1 LENVEEKKE
10 ETTLTCE
17 LVEPKVSGSLTEGES
32 HEIIIVGTAHVSEK
46 SVQEVVSKI
55 EEARPDIVAVELCP
69 ARYRAL
75 TGQEEEKEI
84 KISELLSG
92 GRLSF
97 FLVQLFLAY
106 IQKKIGD
113 EMGVKPGSEML
124 AAIEAAK
131 RTGARVALVDR
142 DVGIT
147 IQRFWAAMG
156 FWGKVKLIGSLIPA
170 AIGWGDKEEIDI
182 DNITQEDIVSQMIG
196 EFRKISP
203 GAANALVDERDA
215 YLARNLILLSKQG
228 RVLAVVGAGH
238 REGIAKH
245 LQHPEN
251 IPAIEALN
259 QKPNKKKIT
268 FIKVLGVLISLLI
281 LVIVVLILIVAQSSH
296 SGLQAVAIWFF
307 VTGGLAALGVVL
319 ARGHPLSALAAF
331 MVAWLTTLIPLVAVG
346 WFAGMVEARKIKPT
360 VADLKR
366 LAQSDSFKQMMQNR
380 LGKVIL
386 VTTLSNL
393 GATAGVFIAAII
405 LHRMGLIDPDQMWSL
420 AKGILAGIISRI
432 FA

>member
-1 LENVEEKKE
+1 MENLEEKKE
-10 ETTLTCE
+10 DAVLPCQI
-17 LVEPKVSGSLTEGES
+17 VEPIASGSLTEGES

-55 EEARPDIVAVELCP
+55 EEIRPDIVAVELCP

-106 IQKKIGD
+106 IQRKIGD

-156 FWGKVKLIGSLIPA
+156 FWGKIKLIGSLIPA
-170 AIGWGDKEEIDI
+170 AIGWGDEEIDI
-182 DNITQEDIVSQMIG
+182 DSITQEDIVSQLIG

-203 GAANALVDERDA
+203 GASNALVDERDA

-238 REGIAKH
+238 REGITKH
-245 LQHPEN
+245 LAHPED
-251 IPAIEALN
+251 IPAIEGLN
-259 QKPNKKKIT
+259 EKPGKKRIT
-268 FIKVLGVLISLLI
+268 FAKVFGVLISLLVLAI
-281 LVIVVLILIVAQSSH
+281 VALVLIVAQSSH
-296 SGLQAVAIWFF
+296 NGLQAAVIWFF
-307 VTGGLAALGVVL
+307 VTGGLSALGVLL
-319 ARGHPLSALAAF
+319 AGGHPLSALTAL
-331 MVAWLTTLIPLVAVG
+331 MVAWLTTLIPFIAAG
-346 WFAGMVEARKIKPT
+346 WFAGMVEAWKIKPT

-366 LAQSDSFKQMMQNR
+366 LAQADSFKQMMQNR

-386 VTTLSNL
+386 VTALSNL
-393 GATAGVFIAAII
+393 GAMAGVFIAAII
-405 LHRMGLIDPDQMWSL
+405 FQRMGLIDPHQMWSL
-420 AKGILAGIISRI
+420 AKGIVTGIISRI
-432 FA
+432 VI

>member
-1 LENVEEKKE
+1 MENLEEKKE
-10 ETTLTCE
+10 DAVLPCQI
-17 LVEPKVSGSLTEGES
+17 VEPIASGSLTEGES

-55 EEARPDIVAVELCP
+55 EEVRPDIVAVELCP

-106 IQKKIGD
+106 IQRKIGD

-156 FWGKVKLIGSLIPA
+156 FWGKIKLIGSLIPA
-170 AIGWGDKEEIDI
+170 AIGWGDEEIDI
-182 DNITQEDIVSQMIG
+182 DSITQEDIVSQLIG

-238 REGIAKH
+238 REGITKH
-245 LQHPEN
+245 LAHPED
-251 IPAIEALN
+251 IPAIEGLN
-259 QKPNKKKIT
+259 EKPGKKRIT
-268 FIKVLGVLISLLI
+268 FAKVFGVLISLLVLAI
-281 LVIVVLILIVAQSSH
+281 VALVLIVAQSSH
-296 SGLQAVAIWFF
+296 NGLQAAVIWFF
-307 VTGGLAALGVVL
+307 VTGGLSALGVLL
-319 ARGHPLSALAAF
+319 AGGHPLSALTALL
-331 MVAWLTTLIPLVAVG
+331 VAWLTTLIPFIAAG
-346 WFAGMVEARKIKPT
+346 WFAGMVEAWKIKPT

-366 LAQSDSFKQMMQNR
+366 LAQADSFKQMMQNR

-386 VTTLSNL
+386 VTALSNL
-393 GATAGVFIAAII
+393 GAMAGVIIAGII
-405 LHRMGLIDPDQMWSL
+405 FQRMGLIDPNQMWSL
-420 AKGILAGIISRI
+420 AKGIVTGIISRI
-432 FA
+432 VI

>member
-1 LENVEEKKE
+1 LENLEEKKGDAV
-10 ETTLTCE
+10 LPCQI
-17 LVEPKVSGSLTEGES
+17 VEPMASGSLTEGES

-55 EEARPDIVAVELCP
+55 EEIRPDIVAVELCP

-92 GRLSF
+92 GKLSF
-97 FLVQLFLAY
+97 FLVQLFLGY
-106 IQKKIGD
+106 IQRKIGD

-156 FWGKVKLIGSLIPA
+156 FWGKIKLIGSLIPA
-170 AIGWGDKEEIDI
+170 AIGWGEEEIDI
-182 DNITQEDIVSQMIG
+182 DSITQEDIVTQLIG

-238 REGIAKH
+238 REGITKH
-245 LQHPEN
+245 LAHPEN
-251 IPAIEALN
+251 IPAIEGLN
-259 QKPNKKKIT
+259 EKPGKKRIT
-268 FIKVLGVLISLLI
+268 FVKVFGVLLSLLVLAI
-281 LVIVVLILIVAQSSH
+281 VALVLIVAQSSH
-296 SGLQAVAIWFF
+296 NGLQAAVIWFF
-307 VTGGLAALGVVL
+307 VTGGLSALGVLL
-319 ARGHPLSALAAF
+319 AGGHPLSALTAL
-331 MVAWLTTLIPLVAVG
+331 MVAWLTTLIPFIAAG
-346 WFAGMVEARKIKPT
+346 WFAGIVEAWKIKPT
-360 VADLKR
+360 MADLKR
-366 LAQSDSFKQMMQNR
+366 LAQADSFKQMMQNP

-386 VTTLSNL
+386 VTVLSNL
-393 GATAGVFIAAII
+393 GATAGVIIAGII
-405 LHRMGLIDPDQMWSL
+405 FQRMGLIDPDQMWSL
-420 AKGILAGIISRI
+420 AKGIVTGIISRI
-432 FA
+432 VI

>member
-1 LENVEEKKE
+1 MENLEEKKE
-10 ETTLTCE
+10 DAVLPCQI
-17 LVEPKVSGSLTEGES
+17 VEPMASGSLTEGES

-55 EEARPDIVAVELCP
+55 EEVRPDIVAVELCP

-75 TGQEEEKEI
+75 TGQEEDKEI

-97 FLVQLFLAY
+97 FLVQLFLGY
-106 IQKKIGD
+106 IQRKIGD

-156 FWGKVKLIGSLIPA
+156 FWGKIKLIGSLIPA
-170 AIGWGDKEEIDI
+170 AIGWGEEEIDI
-182 DNITQEDIVSQMIG
+182 DSITQEDIVTQLIG

-238 REGIAKH
+238 REGITKH
-245 LQHPEN
+245 LAHPEN
-251 IPAIEALN
+251 IPAIEGLN
-259 QKPNKKKIT
+259 EKPGKKRIT
-268 FIKVLGVLISLLI
+268 FIKVFGVLISLLVLAI
-281 LVIVVLILIVAQSSH
+281 VALVLVVAQSSH
-296 SGLQAVAIWFF
+296 NGLQAAVIWFF
-307 VTGGLAALGVVL
+307 VTGGLSALGVLL
-319 ARGHPLSALAAF
+319 AGGHPLSALTAL
-331 MVAWLTTLIPLVAVG
+331 MVAWLTTLIPFIAAG
-346 WFAGMVEARKIKPT
+346 WFAGMVEAWKIKPT

-366 LAQSDSFKQMMQNR
+366 LAQADSFKQMMQNR

-386 VTTLSNL
+386 VTALSNL
-393 GATAGVFIAAII
+393 GAMTGVIIAGII
-405 LHRMGLIDPDQMWSL
+405 FQRMGLIDPVQMWSL
-420 AKGILAGIISRI
+420 AKGILTGIISKI
-432 FA
+432 VI

>member
-1 LENVEEKKE
+1 MENLEEKKE
-10 ETTLTCE
+10 DAVLPCQI
-17 LVEPKVSGSLTEGES
+17 VEPMASGSLTEGES

-55 EEARPDIVAVELCP
+55 EEVRPDIVAVELCP

-84 KISELLSG
+84 KIGELLSG

-106 IQKKIGD
+106 IQRKIGD

-156 FWGKVKLIGSLIPA
+156 FWGKIKLVGSLIPA
-170 AIGWGDKEEIDI
+170 AIGWGEEEIDI
-182 DNITQEDIVSQMIG
+182 DSITQEDIVSQLIG

-238 REGIAKH
+238 REGITKH
-245 LQHPEN
+245 LAHPEN
-251 IPAIEALN
+251 IPDLEGLN
-259 QKPNKKKIT
+259 EKPGKKRIT
-268 FIKVLGVLISLLI
+268 FVKVFGVLISLLVLAI
-281 LVIVVLILIVAQSSH
+281 VALVLIVAQSSH
-296 SGLQAVAIWFF
+296 NGLQAAVIWFF
-307 VTGGLAALGVVL
+307 VTGGLSALGVLL
-319 ARGHPLSALAAF
+319 AGGHPLSALTAL
-331 MVAWLTTLIPLVAVG
+331 MVAWLTTLIPFIAAG
-346 WFAGMVEARKIKPT
+346 WFAGMVEAWKIKPT

-366 LAQSDSFKQMMQNR
+366 LAQADSFKQMMQNR

-386 VTTLSNL
+386 VTALSNL
-393 GATAGVFIAAII
+393 GAMTGVIIAGII
-405 LHRMGLIDPDQMWSL
+405 FQRMGLIDPVQMWSL
-420 AKGILAGIISRI
+420 AKGIVTGIISKI
-432 FA
+432 VL

>member
-1 LENVEEKKE
+1 MENLEEKKDE
-10 ETTLTCE
+10 AVLPCQI
-17 LVEPKVSGSLTEGES
+17 VEPKAQLNLAEGES
-32 HEIIIVGTAHVSEK
+32 HEIVIVGTAHVSEK

-55 EEARPDIVAVELCP
+55 EEVRPDIVAVELCP

-92 GRLSF
+92 GKLYF

-106 IQKKIGD
+106 LQRKIGD

-124 AAIEAAK
+124 AAIETAK

-147 IQRFWAAMG
+147 IQRFWSAMG
-156 FWGKVKLIGSLIPA
+156 FWGKVKLAGSLIPA
-170 AIGWGDKEEIDI
+170 AIGWGGEEEIDI

-215 YLARNLILLSKQG
+215 FLARNLILLSKQG

-238 REGIAKH
+238 REGISRH
-245 LQHPEN
+245 LAHPED
-251 IPAIEALN
+251 IPAMEGLVER
-259 QKPNKKKIT
+259 PKKKIT
-268 FIKVLGVLISLLI
+268 FVRVLGVLVSLFI
-281 LVIVVLILIVAQSSH
+281 LAIVALVLIAAQSSQN
-296 SGLQAVAIWFF
+296 GLLAVAIWFAA
-307 VTGGLAALGVVL
+307 TGGLSALGVVL
-319 ARGHPLSALAAF
+319 AGGHPLSALAALA
-331 MVAWLTTLIPLVAVG
+331 VAWMTTLIPFIAAG
-346 WFAGMVEARKIKPT
+346 WFAGMVEAWKTKPT

-366 LAQSDSFKQMMQNR
+366 LAQADSFKQMRQNR
-380 LGKVIL
+380 FGKVIM
-386 VTTLSNL
+386 VTALSNL
-393 GATAGVFIAAII
+393 GAMAGIVVAGII
-405 LHRMGLIDPDQMWSL
+405 FQRMGLIRLGELWNL
-420 AKGILAGIISRI
+420 AMEILKGIIS
-432 FA
+432 

>member
-1 LENVEEKKE
+1 MENTEEKKE
-10 ETTLTCE
+10 DAVLPCQI
-17 LVEPKVSGSLTEGES
+17 VEPMASGSLTEGES

-55 EEARPDIVAVELCP
+55 EEVRPDIVAVELCP

-75 TGQEEEKEI
+75 TGQEEDKEI

-106 IQKKIGD
+106 IQRKIGD

-156 FWGKVKLIGSLIPA
+156 FWGKIKLIGSLIPA
-170 AIGWGDKEEIDI
+170 AIGWGEEEIDI
-182 DNITQEDIVSQMIG
+182 DSITQEDIVSQLIG

-238 REGIAKH
+238 REGIIKH
-245 LQHPEN
+245 LAHPEN
-251 IPAIEALN
+251 IPDLEGLN
-259 QKPNKKKIT
+259 EKPGKKRIT
-268 FIKVLGVLISLLI
+268 FVKVFGVLISLLVLAI
-281 LVIVVLILIVAQSSH
+281 VALVLVVAQSSH
-296 SGLQAVAIWFF
+296 NGLQAAVIWFF
-307 VTGGLAALGVVL
+307 VTGGLSALGVLL
-319 ARGHPLSALAAF
+319 AGGHPLSALTAL
-331 MVAWLTTLIPLVAVG
+331 MVAWLTTLIPFIAAG
-346 WFAGMVEARKIKPT
+346 WFAGMVEAWKIKPT

-366 LAQSDSFKQMMQNR
+366 LAQADSFKQMMQNR

-386 VTTLSNL
+386 VTALSNL
-393 GATAGVFIAAII
+393 GAMAGVIIAGII
-405 LHRMGLIDPDQMWSL
+405 FQRMGLIDPVQMWSL
-420 AKGILAGIISRI
+420 AKGIVTGIISRI
-432 FA
+432 VI

>member
-1 LENVEEKKE
+1 MENLEEKKE
-10 ETTLTCE
+10 DAVLPCQI
-17 LVEPKVSGSLTEGES
+17 VEPIASGSLTEGES

-55 EEARPDIVAVELCP
+55 EEIRPDIVAVELCP

-106 IQKKIGD
+106 IQRKIGD

-156 FWGKVKLIGSLIPA
+156 FWGKIKLIGSLIPA
-170 AIGWGDKEEIDI
+170 AIGWGDEEIDI
-182 DNITQEDIVSQMIG
+182 DSITQEDIVSQLIG

-238 REGIAKH
+238 REGITKH
-245 LQHPEN
+245 LAHPED
-251 IPAIEALN
+251 IPAIEGLN
-259 QKPNKKKIT
+259 EKPGKKRIT
-268 FIKVLGVLISLLI
+268 FAKVFGVLISLLVLAI
-281 LVIVVLILIVAQSSH
+281 VALVLIVAQSSH
-296 SGLQAVAIWFF
+296 NGLQAAVIWFF
-307 VTGGLAALGVVL
+307 VTGGLSALGVLL
-319 ARGHPLSALAAF
+319 AGGHPLSALTALL
-331 MVAWLTTLIPLVAVG
+331 VAWLTTLIPFIAAG
-346 WFAGMVEARKIKPT
+346 WFAGMVEAWKIKPT

-366 LAQSDSFKQMMQNR
+366 LAQADSFKQMMQNR

-386 VTTLSNL
+386 VTALSNL
-393 GATAGVFIAAII
+393 GAMAGVFIAAII
-405 LHRMGLIDPDQMWSL
+405 FQRMGLIDPHQMWSL
-420 AKGILAGIISRI
+420 AKGIVTGIISRI
-432 FA
+432 VI

>member
-1 LENVEEKKE
+1 MENLEEKKE
-10 ETTLTCE
+10 DAVLPCQI
-17 LVEPKVSGSLTEGES
+17 VEPIASGSLTEGES

-55 EEARPDIVAVELCP
+55 EEIRPDIVAVELCP

-106 IQKKIGD
+106 IQRKIGD

-156 FWGKVKLIGSLIPA
+156 FWGKIKLIGSLIPA
-170 AIGWGDKEEIDI
+170 AIGWGDEEIDI
-182 DNITQEDIVSQMIG
+182 DSITQEDIVSQLIG

-238 REGIAKH
+238 REGITKH
-245 LQHPEN
+245 LAHPED
-251 IPAIEALN
+251 IPAIEGLN
-259 QKPNKKKIT
+259 EKPGKKRIT
-268 FIKVLGVLISLLI
+268 FAKVFGVLISLLVLAI
-281 LVIVVLILIVAQSSH
+281 VALVLMVAQSSH
-296 SGLQAVAIWFF
+296 NGLQAAVIWFF
-307 VTGGLAALGVVL
+307 VTGGLSALGVLL
-319 ARGHPLSALAAF
+319 AGGQPLSALTAL
-331 MVAWLTTLIPLVAVG
+331 MVAWLTTLIPFIAAG
-346 WFAGMVEARKIKPT
+346 WFAGMVEAWKIKPT

-366 LAQSDSFKQMMQNR
+366 LAQADSFKQMMQNR

-386 VTTLSNL
+386 VTALSNL
-393 GATAGVFIAAII
+393 GAMAGVFIAAII
-405 LHRMGLIDPDQMWSL
+405 FQRMGLIDPHQMWSL
-420 AKGILAGIISRI
+420 AKGIVTGIISRI
-432 FA
+432 VI

>member
-1 LENVEEKKE
+1 MENLEEKKE
-10 ETTLTCE
+10 DAVLPCQI
-17 LVEPKVSGSLTEGES
+17 VEPIASGSLTEGES

-55 EEARPDIVAVELCP
+55 EEIRPDIVAVELCP

-106 IQKKIGD
+106 IQRKIGD

-156 FWGKVKLIGSLIPA
+156 FWGKIKLIGSLIPA
-170 AIGWGDKEEIDI
+170 AIGWGEEEIDI
-182 DNITQEDIVSQMIG
+182 DSITQEDIVSQLIG

-238 REGIAKH
+238 REGITKH
-245 LQHPEN
+245 LAHPED
-251 IPAIEALN
+251 IPAIEGLN
-259 QKPNKKKIT
+259 EKPGKKRIT
-268 FIKVLGVLISLLI
+268 FVKVFGVLISLLVLAI
-281 LVIVVLILIVAQSSH
+281 VALVLMVAQSSH
-296 SGLQAVAIWFF
+296 NGLQAAVIWFF
-307 VTGGLAALGVVL
+307 VTGGLSALGVLL
-319 ARGHPLSALAAF
+319 AGGQPLSALTAL
-331 MVAWLTTLIPLVAVG
+331 MVAWLTTLIPFIAAG
-346 WFAGMVEARKIKPT
+346 WFAGMVEAWKIKPT

-366 LAQSDSFKQMMQNR
+366 LAQADSFKQMMQNR

-386 VTTLSNL
+386 VTALSNL
-393 GATAGVFIAAII
+393 GAMAGVFIAAII
-405 LHRMGLIDPDQMWSL
+405 FQRMGLIDPHQMWSL
-420 AKGILAGIISRI
+420 AKGIVTGIISRI
-432 FA
+432 VI

>member
-17 LVEPKVSGSLTEGES
+17 MVEPKASGSLTEGES

-147 IQRFWAAMG
+147 IQRFWAAM
-156 FWGKVKLIGSLIPA
+156 
-170 AIGWGDKEEIDI
+170 
-182 DNITQEDIVSQMIG
+182 
-196 EFRKISP
+196 
-203 GAANALVDERDA
+203 
-215 YLARNLILLSKQG
+215 
-228 RVLAVVGAGH
+228 
-238 REGIAKH
+238 
-245 LQHPEN
+245 
-251 IPAIEALN
+251 
-259 QKPNKKKIT
+259 
-268 FIKVLGVLISLLI
+268 
-281 LVIVVLILIVAQSSH
+281 
-296 SGLQAVAIWFF
+296 
-307 VTGGLAALGVVL
+307 
-319 ARGHPLSALAAF
+319 
-331 MVAWLTTLIPLVAVG
+331 
-346 WFAGMVEARKIKPT
+346 
-360 VADLKR
+360 
-366 LAQSDSFKQMMQNR
+366 
-380 LGKVIL
+380 
-386 VTTLSNL
+386 
-393 GATAGVFIAAII
+393 
-405 LHRMGLIDPDQMWSL
+405 
-420 AKGILAGIISRI
+420 
-432 FA
+432 

>member
-1 LENVEEKKE
+1 MENLEEKKE
-10 ETTLTCE
+10 DAVLPC
-17 LVEPKVSGSLTEGES
+17 LIVEPMASGSLTEGES

-55 EEARPDIVAVELCP
+55 EEVRPDIVAVELCP

-75 TGQEEEKEI
+75 TGQEEDKEI

-97 FLVQLFLAY
+97 FLVQLFLGY
-106 IQKKIGD
+106 IQRKIGD

-156 FWGKVKLIGSLIPA
+156 FWGKIKLVGSLIPA
-170 AIGWGDKEEIDI
+170 AIGWGEEEIDI
-182 DNITQEDIVSQMIG
+182 DSITQEDIVSQLIG

-238 REGIAKH
+238 REGITKH
-245 LQHPEN
+245 LAHPEN
-251 IPAIEALN
+251 IPDLEGLN
-259 QKPNKKKIT
+259 EKPGKKRIT
-268 FIKVLGVLISLLI
+268 FVKVFGVLISLLVLAVVA
-281 LVIVVLILIVAQSSH
+281 LVLVVAQSSH
-296 SGLQAVAIWFF
+296 NGLQAAVIWFF
-307 VTGGLAALGVVL
+307 VTGGLSALGVLL
-319 ARGHPLSALAAF
+319 AGGHPLSALTAL
-331 MVAWLTTLIPLVAVG
+331 MVAWLTTLIPFIAAG
-346 WFAGMVEARKIKPT
+346 WFAGMVEAWKIKPT

-366 LAQSDSFKQMMQNR
+366 LAQADSFKQMMQNR

-386 VTTLSNL
+386 VTALSNL
-393 GATAGVFIAAII
+393 GAMAGVIIAGII
-405 LHRMGLIDPDQMWSL
+405 FQRMGLIDPVQMWSL
-420 AKGILAGIISRI
+420 AKGIVTGIISRI
-432 FA
+432 VI

>member
-1 LENVEEKKE
+1 MENLEEKKE

-17 LVEPKVSGSLTEGES
+17 MVEPKASGSLTEGES

-55 EEARPDIVAVELCP
+55 EEARPDIVAVELCL
-69 ARYRAL
+69 ARYKAL

-238 REGIAKH
+238 REGITKH

-259 QKPNKKKIT
+259 EKPNKKKIT
-268 FIKVLGVLISLLI
+268 CHQGIRCTHKPAHPGDCCSDSDRRPIQQERSPGSCYLVLCHGRIGCAGRLPG
-281 LVIVVLILIVAQSSH
+281 Q
-296 SGLQAVAIWFF
+296 
-307 VTGGLAALGVVL
+307 
-319 ARGHPLSALAAF
+319 RPSALR
-331 MVAWLTTLIPLVAVG
+331 VDGVHGRLVDD
-346 WFAGMVEARKIKPT
+346 T
-360 VADLKR
+360 HSLYSSR
-366 LAQSDSFKQMMQNR
+366 LVRRNGRGLEDQANR
-380 LGKVIL
+380 GG
-386 VTTLSNL
+386 SE
-393 GATAGVFIAAII
+393 TAGSS
-405 LHRMGLIDPDQMWSL
+405 G
-420 AKGILAGIISRI
+420 
-432 FA
+432 

>member
-1 LENVEEKKE
+1 LENLEEKKE
-10 ETTLTCE
+10 DAALPCQI
-17 LVEPKVSGSLTEGES
+17 VEPMASGSLTEGES

-55 EEARPDIVAVELCP
+55 EEVRPDIVAVELCP

-75 TGQEEEKEI
+75 TGQEEDKEI

-106 IQKKIGD
+106 IQRKIGD

-156 FWGKVKLIGSLIPA
+156 FWGKIKLVGSLIPA
-170 AIGWGDKEEIDI
+170 AIGWGEEEIDI
-182 DNITQEDIVSQMIG
+182 DSITQEDIVSQLIG

-238 REGIAKH
+238 REGITKH
-245 LQHPEN
+245 LAHPEN
-251 IPAIEALN
+251 IPDLEGLN
-259 QKPNKKKIT
+259 EKPGKKRIT
-268 FIKVLGVLISLLI
+268 FVKVFGVLISLLVLAI
-281 LVIVVLILIVAQSSH
+281 VALVLIVAQSSH
-296 SGLQAVAIWFF
+296 NGLQAAVIWFF
-307 VTGGLAALGVVL
+307 VTGGLSALGVLL
-319 ARGHPLSALAAF
+319 AGGHPLSALTAL
-331 MVAWLTTLIPLVAVG
+331 MVAWLTTLIPFIAAG
-346 WFAGMVEARKIKPT
+346 WFAGMVEAWKIKPT

-366 LAQSDSFKQMMQNR
+366 LAQADSFKQMMQNR

-386 VTTLSNL
+386 VTALSNL
-393 GATAGVFIAAII
+393 GAMTGVIIAGII
-405 LHRMGLIDPDQMWSL
+405 FQRMGLIDPNQMWIL
-420 AKGILAGIISRI
+420 AKGIVTGIISKI
-432 FA
+432 VI

>member
-1 LENVEEKKE
+1 LENLEEKKE
-10 ETTLTCE
+10 DAVLPCQI
-17 LVEPKVSGSLTEGES
+17 VVPMASGSLTDGES

-55 EEARPDIVAVELCP
+55 EEVRPDIVAVELCP

-84 KISELLSG
+84 KIGELLSG

-106 IQKKIGD
+106 IQRKIGD

-156 FWGKVKLIGSLIPA
+156 FWGKIKLIGSLIPA
-170 AIGWGDKEEIDI
+170 AIGWGEEEIDI
-182 DNITQEDIVSQMIG
+182 DSITQEDIVSQLIG

-238 REGIAKH
+238 REGITKH
-245 LQHPEN
+245 LAHPED
-251 IPAIEALN
+251 IPAIEGLN
-259 QKPNKKKIT
+259 EKPGKKRIT
-268 FIKVLGVLISLLI
+268 FVKVFGVLISLLVLAI
-281 LVIVVLILIVAQSSH
+281 VALVLIVAQSSH
-296 SGLQAVAIWFF
+296 NGLQAAVIWFF
-307 VTGGLAALGVVL
+307 VTGGLSALGVLL
-319 ARGHPLSALAAF
+319 AGGHPLSALTAL
-331 MVAWLTTLIPLVAVG
+331 MVAWLTTLIPFIAAG
-346 WFAGMVEARKIKPT
+346 WFAGMVEAWKIKPT

-366 LAQSDSFKQMMQNR
+366 LAQADSFKQMMQNR

-386 VTTLSNL
+386 VTALSNL
-393 GATAGVFIAAII
+393 GAMAGVIIAGII
-405 LHRMGLIDPDQMWSL
+405 FQRMGLIDPNQMWSL
-420 AKGILAGIISRI
+420 AKGIVTGIISRI
-432 FA
+432 VI

>member
-1 LENVEEKKE
+1 
-10 ETTLTCE
+10 
-17 LVEPKVSGSLTEGES
+17 
-32 HEIIIVGTAHVSEK
+32 
-46 SVQEVVSKI
+46 VVSKI
-55 EEARPDIVAVELCP
+55 EEVRPDIVAVELCP

-84 KISELLSG
+84 KIGELLSG

-106 IQKKIGD
+106 IQRKIGD

-131 RTGARVALVDR
+131 RTGAGVALVDR

-156 FWGKVKLIGSLIPA
+156 FWGKIKLIGSLIPA
-170 AIGWGDKEEIDI
+170 AIGWGEEEIDI
-182 DNITQEDIVSQMIG
+182 DSITQEDIVSQLIG

-238 REGIAKH
+238 REGITKH
-245 LQHPEN
+245 LAHPED
-251 IPAIEALN
+251 IPAIEGLN
-259 QKPNKKKIT
+259 EKPGKKRIT
-268 FIKVLGVLISLLI
+268 FVKVFGVLISLLVLAI
-281 LVIVVLILIVAQSSH
+281 VALVLIVAQSSH
-296 SGLQAVAIWFF
+296 NGLQAAVIWFF
-307 VTGGLAALGVVL
+307 VTGGLSALGVLL
-319 ARGHPLSALAAF
+319 AGGHPLSALTAL
-331 MVAWLTTLIPLVAVG
+331 MVAWLTTLIPFIAAG
-346 WFAGMVEARKIKPT
+346 WFAGMVEAWKIKPT

-366 LAQSDSFKQMMQNR
+366 LAQADSFKQMMQNR

-386 VTTLSNL
+386 VTALSNL
-393 GATAGVFIAAII
+393 GAMAGVIIAGII
-405 LHRMGLIDPDQMWSL
+405 FQRMGLIDPNQMWSL
-420 AKGILAGIISRI
+420 AKGIVTGIISRI
-432 FA
+432 VI

>member
-1 LENVEEKKE
+1 LENLEEKKE
-10 ETTLTCE
+10 DAVLPCQI
-17 LVEPKVSGSLTEGES
+17 VEPIASGSLTEGES

-55 EEARPDIVAVELCP
+55 EEIRPDIVAVELCP

-106 IQKKIGD
+106 IQRKIGD

-156 FWGKVKLIGSLIPA
+156 FWGKIKLIGSLIPA
-170 AIGWGDKEEIDI
+170 AIGWGDEEIDI
-182 DNITQEDIVSQMIG
+182 DSITQEDIVSQLIG

-238 REGIAKH
+238 REGITKH
-245 LQHPEN
+245 LAHPED
-251 IPAIEALN
+251 IPAIEGLN
-259 QKPNKKKIT
+259 EKPGKKRIT
-268 FIKVLGVLISLLI
+268 FAKVFGVLISLLVLAI
-281 LVIVVLILIVAQSSH
+281 VALVLIVAQSSH
-296 SGLQAVAIWFF
+296 NGLQAAVIWFF
-307 VTGGLAALGVVL
+307 VTGGLSALGVLL
-319 ARGHPLSALAAF
+319 AGGHPLSALTALL
-331 MVAWLTTLIPLVAVG
+331 VAWLTTLIPFIAAG
-346 WFAGMVEARKIKPT
+346 WFAGMVEAWKIKPT

-366 LAQSDSFKQMMQNR
+366 LAQADSFKQMMQNR

-386 VTTLSNL
+386 VTALSNL
-393 GATAGVFIAAII
+393 GAMAGVIIAGII
-405 LHRMGLIDPDQMWSL
+405 FQRMGLIDPNQMWSL
-420 AKGILAGIISRI
+420 AKGIVTGIISRI
-432 FA
+432 VI

>member
-1 LENVEEKKE
+1 MENLEEKKE
-10 ETTLTCE
+10 EATLPCQI
-17 LVEPKVSGSLTEGES
+17 VEPMASGSLTEGES

-55 EEARPDIVAVELCP
+55 EEVRPDIVAVELCP

-106 IQKKIGD
+106 IQRKIGD

-156 FWGKVKLIGSLIPA
+156 FWGKLKLIGSLIPA
-170 AIGWGDKEEIDI
+170 AIGWGEEEIDI
-182 DNITQEDIVSQMIG
+182 DSITQEDIVSQLIG

-238 REGIAKH
+238 REGITKH
-245 LQHPEN
+245 LAHPEN
-251 IPAIEALN
+251 IPAIEGLN
-259 QKPNKKKIT
+259 EKPGKKRIT
-268 FIKVLGVLISLLI
+268 FVKVFGVLISLLVLAI
-281 LVIVVLILIVAQSSH
+281 VALVLIVAQSSH
-296 SGLQAVAIWFF
+296 NGLQAAVIWFF
-307 VTGGLAALGVVL
+307 VTGGLSALGVLL
-319 ARGHPLSALAAF
+319 AGGHPLSALTAL
-331 MVAWLTTLIPLVAVG
+331 MVAWLTTLIPFIAAG
-346 WFAGMVEARKIKPT
+346 WFAGMVEAWKIKPT

-366 LAQSDSFKQMMQNR
+366 LAQADSFKQMTQNR

-386 VTTLSNL
+386 VTALSNL
-393 GATAGVFIAAII
+393 GAMAGVIIAGII
-405 LHRMGLIDPDQMWSL
+405 FQRMGLIDPNQMWSL
-420 AKGILAGIISRI
+420 AKGILTGIISRI
-432 FA
+432 VI

>member
-1 LENVEEKKE
+1 MENLEEKKE
-10 ETTLTCE
+10 DAVLPCQI
-17 LVEPKVSGSLTEGES
+17 VEPIASGSLTEGES

-55 EEARPDIVAVELCP
+55 EEIRPDIVAVELCP

-106 IQKKIGD
+106 IQRKIGD

-156 FWGKVKLIGSLIPA
+156 FWGKIKLIGSLIPA
-170 AIGWGDKEEIDI
+170 AIGWGDEEIDI
-182 DNITQEDIVSQMIG
+182 DSITQEDIVSQLIG

-238 REGIAKH
+238 REGITKH
-245 LQHPEN
+245 LAHPED
-251 IPAIEALN
+251 IPAIEGLN
-259 QKPNKKKIT
+259 EKPGKKRIT
-268 FIKVLGVLISLLI
+268 FAKVFGVLISLLVLAI
-281 LVIVVLILIVAQSSH
+281 VALVLIVAQSSH
-296 SGLQAVAIWFF
+296 NGLQAAVIWFF
-307 VTGGLAALGVVL
+307 VTGGLSALGVLL
-319 ARGHPLSALAAF
+319 AGGHPLSALTAL
-331 MVAWLTTLIPLVAVG
+331 MVAWLTTLIPFIAAG
-346 WFAGMVEARKIKPT
+346 WFAGMVEAWKIKPT

-366 LAQSDSFKQMMQNR
+366 LAQADSFKQMMQNR

-386 VTTLSNL
+386 VTALSNL
-393 GATAGVFIAAII
+393 GAMAGVIIAGII
-405 LHRMGLIDPDQMWSL
+405 FQRMGLIDPNQMWSL
-420 AKGILAGIISRI
+420 AKGIVTGIISRI
-432 FA
+432 VI